1 MGRLTALPTIDIDFM
16 KPRRAAFQVKGGG
29 IDAGRNGVG
38 ESISIEFAGGGAL
51 FCSYEECFVQKPEE
65 HEYFNWIAARMD
77 GSFRFANVSILTDW
91 SGPFP
96 LNALGVPQPFVG
108 GITHSD
114 GSTFSDGAGY
124 SQATVTGIVRTAA
137 AVGAGTLSIRIYGAS
152 RRLRWSDWF
161 SIYHD
166 DVGAVPG
173 KGWRAYR
180 YWESTFLGEGTQVV
194 SGATRTYQDYDLAIT
209 PPLRQAVAANERLE
223 FARPRCAMKFPT
235 GFTLA
240 QQIEGFWRANPTLQ
254 FVEAF

>member
-1 MGRLTALPTIDIDFM
+1 MGRLTALPTLDIDFM

-96 LNALGVPQPFVG
+96 LNALGRPQPFVS

-124 SQATVTGIVRTAA
+124 SQATVWGRVTAAA
-137 AVGAGTLSIRIYGAS
+137 AVGAGTLSIRIYNAS
-152 RRLRWSDWF
+152 RGLRWSDWF
-161 SIYHD
+161 SIYHP
-166 DVGAVPG
+166 DVGATLG

-180 YWESTFLGEGTQVV
+180 YWESEAGVTGNETISGT
-194 SGATRTYQDYDLAIT
+194 SYPYRAYDLAIT
-209 PPLRQAVAANERLE
+209 PPLRQAVEIDTRIE
-223 FARPRCAMKFPT
+223 FARPRCVMKFPT

-240 QQIEGFWRANPTLQ
+240 QQIEGFYRANPTVN